1 MQFGLFLEW
10 PNAGARPWREVF
22 EEGLA
27 QVQLAERVG
36 FDFCLIA
43 EHHFS
48 DYSIAPSPILEAL
61 AILRATTRIRVGTAV
76 AVLPEWQPL
85 RLAEEIAVA
94 DQLSGGRFIAGIG
107 RGFVPF
113 EQERFAVDVAQN
125 RAHFD
130 EALDVLLKAW
140 TEDDFTYE
148 GRFVRVPEPTT
159 VWPRPLQKPHPP
171 LWVAGSSA
179 ESVELVG
186 RLGMTP
192 ITSAALAPARLA
204 AQYADYV
211 RARAR
216 HGRQS
221 EPLDIVAQTHVH
233 VADTEAEA
241 RAVLPEARW
250 QRLSVPSLLA
260 GNVRA
265 GRLQFDPNGADLD
278 DEELVRSHLFATPE
292 HVVDRLRELIAAGVT
307 HVSMLMTFG
316 GLEHHRV
323 MRSIELI
330 GEAVIP
336 ALQREKPPRSLFDD
350 ALRKAT

>member
-1 MQFGLFLEW
+1 MQFGLFVEW
-10 PNAGARPWREVF
+10 PNAGGRPWHEAF

-27 QVQLAERVG
+27 QVQLAERIG

-61 AILRATTRIRVGTAV
+61 TLLRATERIRIGTAV

-94 DQLSGGRFIAGIG
+94 DQLSGGRFIAGVG

-130 EALDVLLKAW
+130 EVLEVLLKAW
-140 TEDDFTYE
+140 TEEDFTYE
-148 GRFVRVPEPTT
+148 GRFVRVPAPTT
-159 VWPRPLQKPHPP
+159 VWPRPLQQPYPP
-171 LWVAGSSA
+171 LWLAGSSP

-192 ITSAALAPARLA
+192 ITSAALGRERLI
-204 AQYADYV
+204 AQHADYA
-211 RARAR
+211 RARAQY
-216 HGRQS
+216 GRTS
-221 EPLDIVAQTHVH
+221 DPLDVVAQVHAH
-233 VADTEAEA
+233 VAETEAEA
-241 RAVLPEARW
+241 RAVLPQARW
-250 QRLSVPSLLA
+250 QRLSVPALLA

-265 GRLQFDPNGADLD
+265 GKLQIDQRSNDLD
-278 DEELVRSHLFATPE
+278 DNELFRSQLFGTPE
-292 HVVDRLRELIAAGVT
+292 SVIDRLRALSAAGVT

-316 GLEHHRV
+316 GLDHQRV
-323 MRSIELI
+323 MRSIQLI
-330 GEAVIP
+330 GETVIP
-336 ALQREKPPRSLFDD
+336 TLRHEEPPRSLVDD
-350 ALRKAT
+350 ALRGST